1 MSHGEAF
8 TTPLP
13 HFKNSQPNGPFT
25 STAAVKL
32 PASAGV
38 FSQQMKR
45 RGLFGYHSGD
55 NSELSY

>member
-1 MSHGEAF
+1 MPHGEAF

-32 PASAGV
+32 PAAVGV
-38 FSQQMKR
+38 FFQR
-45 RGLFGYHSGD
+45 
-55 NSELSY
+55 